1 MLRTSGSVRGLLA
14 FALIIG
20 FTACDK
26 ESPVAPGLPPA
37 STQAAGPLAVTI
49 AWSVAPPVKSVRIGD
64 NSQSYIFTATVT
76 GGVAPYTFAWQF
88 GDGTPL
94 GTGNPVTHQFH
105 QPWTYQ
111 MWVTVTDAA
120 GTVARSDVKAPLEV
134 EVTASRFVVACYVG
148 PQSGAAPLDVELDAV
163 ADGNVGALSW
173 RWDFG
178 DGASS
183 TNRRTRHVYAPGTF
197 TARATATDGLHRTAS
212 CSKSVSAACPAGTV
226 YRFDIS
232 ISGLRF
238 SIDLP
243 FSPGENPEDL
253 AALLRSIGWTVHSVT
268 FVACLS

>member
-1 MLRTSGSVRGLLA
+1 MLRTSGVARAALTLA
-14 FALIIG
+14 LFCFA
-20 FTACDK
+20 ACDK
-26 ESPVAPGLPPA
+26 ESPVAPLLEPTPA
-37 STQAAGPLAVTI
+37 ATPAPLAVTI
-49 AWSVAPPVKSVRIGD
+49 AWSVAPPQKTVRIGD

-94 GTGNPVTHQFH
+94 GSGNPVTHQFH

-120 GTVARSDVKAPLEV
+120 GTVARSDVKGPLDV

-148 PQSGAAPLDVELDAV
+148 PQSGMPPLDVELDAV

-183 TNRRTRHVYAPGTF
+183 TNRRTRHVYALGTF

-212 CSKSVSAACPAGTV
+212 CSKSVSATCPGGTV
-226 YRFDIS
+226 YRFDIT
-232 ISGLRF
+232 IPPFGRF
-238 SIDLP
+238 RFDIP

-253 AALLRSIGWTVHSVT
+253 AAALRSMGWTVHSVT